1 MAPLYQR
8 VRGQLAALLQQC
20 QQHGIAAPAVQPA
33 ALSLGE
39 VATALEVIPDAS
51 AIASAKQALA
61 ATLGHLAASELFLAA
76 SVSGTR
82 HPPYLPCQWKREI
95 DLLQA
100 AVQSILNW
108 QLLGLSMATDLC
120 RQNRTRLSST
130 TVHNEI
136 SLLRR
141 LPGGHGGG
149 GRHAAAQVQHHRP
162 AADGLP
168 AQGGGAGAAVRR
180 RRRPGAPAPAGRR
193 PHTLPQRQVR
203 PALHAPPSR
212 HSLSACSK

>member
-39 VATALEVIPDAS
+39 LAAALEVIPDAS

-61 ATLGHLAASELFLAA
+61 ATLGHLAASEVFLAA
-76 SVSGTR
+76 SVSGIY
-82 HPPYLPCQWKREI
+82 HPPSLPCQWKRES

-108 QLLGLSMATDLC
+108 QLLGLSIATDLC
-120 RQNRTRLSST
+120 RQKQNQAVLQAVLDSSAQ
-130 TVHNEI
+130 
-136 SLLRR
+136 RQF
-141 LPGGHGGG
+141 
-149 GRHAAAQVQHHRP
+149 AAAQAAWRARRWRVARCRP
-162 AADGLP
+162 S
-168 AQGGGAGAAVRR
+168 
-180 RRRPGAPAPAGRR
+180 
-193 PHTLPQRQVR
+193 TT
-203 PALHAPPSR
+203 PSSSR
-212 HSLSACSK
+212 